1 MYGSRVASS
10 VLQIC
15 AKVYLSVSDY
25 IYIPPHISKS
35 EDREA
40 HTKLWTKTSTEI
52 RCIINTYMWLFTGDT
67 MHFVQSFVYSMNFF
81 IKSIEYDLLGT
92 HNQDSVKL
100 VPIQHSS

>member
-1 MYGSRVASS
+1 M
-10 VLQIC
+10 
-15 AKVYLSVSDY
+15 
-25 IYIPPHISKS
+25 S

-81 IKSIEYDLLGT
+81 IKSIEYDLLGK